1 MRNMGVEKD
10 RSAKHMVVVHTASYY
25 CSDLAAVCIKG
36 GLSLQK
42 DKLEPIKA
50 NIC

>member
-25 CSDLAAVCIKG
+25 CSDLEDYVLKG
-36 GLSLQK
+36 
-42 DKLEPIKA
+42 D
-50 NIC
+50 